1 MNADEVAEYLK
12 EHPEFF
18 DDYAEQ
24 LAQITVPHPHGG
36 QAIPLVERQV
46 VSLREK
52 NRVLEDKLQELIAF
66 GEENDAIG
74 DKMHRLACALA
85 AARDLDSVLYVLGF
99 NLREDFDVPHVASRV
114 WALDTAGRDAPEF
127 TDAGADVRAMADA
140 LGQAHCGGH
149 VAQDVLEWFGEPGA
163 RLRSFA
169 LVPLRFG
176 RTLGLTALASEDPE
190 RFYPEM
196 GIVYL
201 ARLGELAGAAVARFA
216 PSA

>member
-1 MNADEVAEYLK
+1 MNADEVAAYLK

-18 DDYAEQ
+18 GDYAEQ

-36 QAIPLVERQV
+36 HAIPLVERQV
-46 VSLREK
+46 VTLREK
-52 NRVLEDKLQELIAF
+52 NRLLEEKLAQLIAF

-74 DKMHRLACALA
+74 EKMHRLACALA

-99 NLREDFDVPHVASRV
+99 HLREDFDVPHVATRV
-114 WALDTAGRDAPEF
+114 WGVPAQTRDASEF
-127 TDAGADVRAMADA
+127 AAAGEDVRAMADA

-149 VAQDVLEWFGEPGA
+149 VAQEVLEWFGEDGA

-201 ARLGELAGAAVARFA
+201 ARLGELAGAALARFNPA
-216 PSA
+216 